1 LCKINEYT
9 VQHGFKPDSLQV
21 IFSLQESRNSVVEGT
36 AQGNYLRGWGLSVV
50 KGRAQHSSSSAV
62 RTATMTMAAPTT
74 SAGVSGGSS
83 GSFSTSAAAAAGAS
97 AHRQRQQRDSARVAR
112 ADV

>member
-1 LCKINEYT
+1 LIASYIQFTKS
-9 VQHGFKPDSLQV
+9 GSSD
-21 IFSLQESRNSVVEGT
+21 VEGT
-36 AQGNYLRGWGLSVV
+36 AQGNYLRGWGLSVE
-50 KGRAQHSSSSAV
+50 KRGTRHSSSSAV